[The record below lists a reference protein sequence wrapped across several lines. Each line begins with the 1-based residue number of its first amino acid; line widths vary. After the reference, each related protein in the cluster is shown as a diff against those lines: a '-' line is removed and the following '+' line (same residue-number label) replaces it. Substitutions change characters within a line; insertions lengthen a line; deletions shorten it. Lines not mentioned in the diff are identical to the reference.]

1 MAGDV
6 EKCVLTPGDLVVNS
20 VGNQKI
26 EVFEDTAFRLYA
38 FGNNRQV
45 TRTATVYVESPVI
58 TRFASDCPDNKT
70 KYGQIVTLSY
80 ESKIG
85 CNLYLNQG
93 IERLSGNTISVLPM
107 RASTVYTLSGLGAEV
122 LIQQSL
128 TIIVTDFLD
137 VEQFTY
143 YRTGRSADNY
153 RYYLTWKVSNCN
165 TIQLTTSDG
174 QVRSSG
180 QASGSIQF
188 VDPSDVPMTITL
200 HCTGT
205 SGQLIDQVYSVC

>member
-1 MAGDV
+1 M
-6 EKCVLTPGDLVVNS
+6 LTPGDLVVNS
-20 VGNQKI
+20 VGNPKI

-38 FGNNRQV
+38 FGNNRFGNNRQV

-70 KYGQIVTLSY
+70 KYVQIVTLSY

-122 LIQQSL
+122 LIQRSL

-143 YRTGRSADNY
+143 
-153 RYYLTWKVSNCN
+153 
-165 TIQLTTSDG
+165 
-174 QVRSSG
+174 
-180 QASGSIQF
+180 
-188 VDPSDVPMTITL
+188 
-200 HCTGT
+200 
-205 SGQLIDQVYSVC
+205 